1 MAESGVRVTAKR
13 RFGQFLIMNAP
24 HVEIDGVP
32 VGEAPWG
39 KPAHFG
45 AAPGRHHLTVFFRYL
60 GRQRT
65 GEASLD
71 VDLPPDQT
79 VEVLYRSPWIVTNKG
94 SLTLTVTQPPA
105 QAG

>member
-1 MAESGVRVTAKR
+1 MADSGVQVTTKR
-13 RFGQFLIMNAP
+13 RFGQFLITNSP

-32 VGEAPWG
+32 VGEARWRQPTR
-39 KPAHFG
+39 FS
-45 AAPGRHHLTVFFRYL
+45 AAPGRHHLAVFFRYL
-60 GRQRT
+60 GRQRA

-71 VDLPPDQT
+71 VDVGPDQT

-94 SLTLTVTQPPA
+94 SLTLTVVPPPA